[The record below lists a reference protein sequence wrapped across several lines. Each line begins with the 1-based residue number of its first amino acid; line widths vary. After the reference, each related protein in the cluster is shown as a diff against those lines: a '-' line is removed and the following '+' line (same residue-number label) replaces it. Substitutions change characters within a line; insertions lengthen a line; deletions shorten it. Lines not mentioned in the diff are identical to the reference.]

1 MLNRT
6 LHSICLLIV
15 PLVLAACGTTP
26 IYKGYDDSRLST
38 RKDLAVVALKDVCT
52 DIANKPCEPSVC
64 LRDADIFLA
73 RLYNANR
80 EKELVVWDHVGVTSH
95 KYRYMLLKP
104 GEYAVGIQAYLGTA
118 LRNKEIMGTVRSK
131 AITKSI
137 LQARYGFAY
146 VQLFAEA
153 NGVYQLDC
161 NKDNGIE
168 FKKMPFGYS
177 SLEWVDHGF
186 DSQYSEK

>member
-6 LHSICLLIV
+6 LHAICLLIV
-15 PLVLAACGTTP
+15 PLLFAACGTTP
-26 IYKGYDDSRLST
+26 IYKGYDDNRPVA
-38 RKDLAVVALKDVCT
+38 RKDLAVVALNGVCA
-52 DIANKPCEPSVC
+52 DITNKPCEPRAC

-73 RLYNANR
+73 RLYNNAM

-95 KYRYMLLKP
+95 KYHYLLLKP

-131 AITKSI
+131 AITKST
-137 LQARYGFAY
+137 LQARYGFTY

-153 NGVYQLDC
+153 NGVYRLDC

-177 SLEWVDHGF
+177 GIEWSDNDF
-186 DSQYSEK
+186 DRQYVQ